1 MLVPDEFVPLAEEMG
16 LLVPIGR
23 WVLKETCRQVKE
35 WQARYPTAPPL
46 VACVNVSASQV
57 RPHLLRDVN
66 AALRESGIEARSL
79 TLEITESAL
88 VKDMETSLVLLREL
102 RGSGVRFAIDDFGS
116 EYPSLSYLRRLP
128 VDFVKIDSSFV
139 RDLGE
144 DPREAIIVEA
154 MISLA
159 HSLGLEVIA
168 EGVETA
174 EQLEY
179 LRSMGCDLAQGH
191 HLFKPLPGGE
201 VASLLASG

>member
-1 MLVPDEFVPLAEEMG
+1 MLKN
-16 LLVPIGR
+16 I
-23 WVLKETCRQVKE
+23 ETR
-35 WQARYPTAPPL
+35 T
-46 VACVNVSASQV
+46 
-57 RPHLLRDVN
+57 
-66 AALRESGIEARSL
+66 
-79 TLEITESAL
+79 
-88 VKDMETSLVLLREL
+88 VLLREL
-102 RGSGVRFAIDDFGS
+102 SALGVTFATDDFGS
-116 EYPSLSYLRRLP
+116 EYSSLSYLRRLT
-128 VDFVKIDSSFV
+128 VGFVKIDSSFV

-144 DPREAIIVEA
+144 APREAIIVEA